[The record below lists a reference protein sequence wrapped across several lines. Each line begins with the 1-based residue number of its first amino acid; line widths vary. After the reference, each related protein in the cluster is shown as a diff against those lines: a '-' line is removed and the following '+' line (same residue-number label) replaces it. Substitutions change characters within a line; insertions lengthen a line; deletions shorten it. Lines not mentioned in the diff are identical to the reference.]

1 VLKVYATAKTGK
13 TTSEPVGT
21 LVVEKNKLF
30 VATADNLLELKEI
43 QLAGKKRME
52 ASVFL
57 NGFRDLDKYQLK

>member
-1 VLKVYATAKTGK
+1 M
-13 TTSEPVGT
+13 
-21 LVVEKNKLF
+21 N
-30 VATADNLLELKEI
+30 EI